1 MDEASLPQPIKSK
14 DNAQFNVLIVDD
26 EPINRQVLANH
37 LKHEPYNLEMA
48 ASGAEALTLLENKK
62 IDLVLL
68 DVMMPK
74 VSGFE
79 VCMKIRE
86 KYMLSELPVIF
97 ITAKDQIIDLVEG
110 LKYGGNDYITKPF
123 SKQEFLARIKTHLNL
138 FKINDS
144 YSRFIPIE
152 FLQSLGKESIMDV
165 NIGDQ
170 IEKEVTILFS
180 DIRDYTTLSE
190 GMTPRENF
198 EFLNS
203 FLSKMEPVIRENNG
217 FIMQYLGDGI
227 MSIFLHDP
235 MDALQ
240 ASITMVAEIEAYN
253 ISRENKSRKPI
264 MIGIGLHT
272 GKLVLGVIGD
282 ETRMDINVVSDSVNT
297 ASRMEGLTKHYGASI
312 IMSEHTCLGLDEK
325 NSIHYRF
332 LGLVKVKGKSTPLKI
347 FEILDGITSEQNRI
361 KIETKETFEAGL
373 SHYFNKEFIN
383 AAAEFK
389 KVTTRNNKDIS
400 AQMYLKLSAKY
411 MVEVVPENW
420 NGVETMMF
428 K

>member
-1 MDEASLPQPIKSK
+1 MDNTQYNI
-14 DNAQFNVLIVDD
+14 LIVDD

-48 ASGAEALTLLENKK
+48 ANGKEALELLENKK
-62 IDLVLL
+62 VDLVLL

-74 VSGFE
+74 ISGFE

-110 LKYGGNDYITKPF
+110 LKFGGNDYITKPF

-144 YSRFIPIE
+144 YARFIPIE
-152 FLQSLGKESIMDV
+152 FLQSLGRDSIMDV
-165 NIGDQ
+165 NLGDQ

-180 DIRDYTTLSE
+180 DIRDYTTHSE
-190 GMTPRENF
+190 GMTPHENF
-198 EFLNS
+198 EFLNAY
-203 FLSKMEPVIRENNG
+203 LSKMGPVVRSNNG
-217 FIMQYLGDGI
+217 FIMQYLGDGL
-227 MSIFLHDP
+227 MCLFLHDP
-235 MDALQ
+235 KDAVKS
-240 ASITMVAEIEAYN
+240 SIEMLVQVEEYN
-253 ISRENKSRKPI
+253 ISRVNKSRIPLKV
-264 MIGIGLHT
+264 GIGLHT

-282 ETRMDINVVSDSVNT
+282 DKRMNVNVVSDSVNT

-312 IMSEHTCLGLDEK
+312 IMSEHTLQGLIEEK
-325 NSIHYRF
+325 AIHYRF
-332 LGLVKVKGKSTPLKI
+332 LGMVKVKGKSTPLKI
-347 FEILDGITSEQNRI
+347 YEVMDGISNEINNI
-361 KIETKETFEAGL
+361 KIETKEAFEAGI
-373 SHYFNKEFIN
+373 SHYFKKDFIN

-389 KVTTRNNKDIS
+389 KVTVQNSHDVS
-400 AQMYLKLSAKY
+400 AQMYLELSAKY

-420 NGVETMMF
+420 SGVETMML